1 MTWPAFNALLNLLC
15 ASLLVLG
22 LREIRAGRTAR
33 HRAFMLSAFTVS
45 TAFLVS
51 YLLYHSQAGSR
62 PFGGQGWIRPVYFAI
77 LISHSL
83 LAAAVLPLVIV
94 TLVRA
99 LKGHF
104 VRHRKVARWAF
115 PIWLYV
121 SATGV
126 IVYLLLYQL

>member
-22 LREIRAGRTAR
+22 WREIRAGRMAR
-33 HRAFMLSAFTVS
+33 HRAFMISAFIVS
-45 TAFLVS
+45 AGFLVS
-51 YLLYHSQAGSR
+51 YLLYHAYSGSR
-62 PFGGQGWIRPVYFAI
+62 AFGGQGWIRPLYFTI

-83 LAAAVLPLVIV
+83 LAAAVVPLVVV
-94 TLVRA
+94 TLVRG

-104 VRHRKVARWAF
+104 LPHRKVARWTF